1 MSQRPHEIIRLTVPK
16 SFTYEDTEEFRLL
29 LVKATSHN
37 KWENLTILLT
47 NKAFDYTVVDTEF
60 MDKLRDIKHTTFE
73 TDKNESSK

>member
-1 MSQRPHEIIRLTVPK
+1 MSQRPPEIIRLVVPT
-16 SFTYEDTEEFRLL
+16 SFTDKDIEEFKLL
-29 LVKATSHN
+29 LVKSTSHG

-73 TDKNESSK
+73 AKKNESSK

>member
-1 MSQRPHEIIRLTVPK
+1 MSQRPHEIIRIAIPT
-16 SFTYEDTEEFRLL
+16 SFTDEDREEFKLL
-29 LVKATSHN
+29 LIKATSHG

-73 TDKNESSK
+73 ADKDKSNS